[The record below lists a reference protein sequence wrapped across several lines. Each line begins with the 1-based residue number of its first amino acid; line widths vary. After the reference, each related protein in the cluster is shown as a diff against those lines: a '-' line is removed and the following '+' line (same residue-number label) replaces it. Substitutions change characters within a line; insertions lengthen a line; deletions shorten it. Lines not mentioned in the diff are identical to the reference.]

1 MSALA
6 VLPVTAG
13 GSYHAMVTLT
23 IGNDDTWIDDEMRDD
38 SRDGD
43 DHVISISI
51 M

>member
-23 IGNDDTWIDDEMRDD
+23 IGNDDTWIDDEMRWEMIAEM
-38 SRDGD
+38 
-43 DHVISISI
+43 VTI